1 MSGSITDGTGK
12 GFSAAVDSANRLKV
26 DAITTSFQHLVAHTN
41 SNAYQ
46 AIGNATPI
54 NGTVSILHIENTD
67 SNNLDMM
74 PMRIRMEIL
83 DSSGGS
89 ILPNADNY
97 FSITFGENYV
107 SGGSTGNSVNTT
119 AGSAKLSSTIININ
133 GSTLDGIPKEI
144 ERCHPNSDGQVAV
157 WETEGIL
164 IIPPGHTLNISY
176 TGDKTSGTL
185 YSSVLFV
192 MNKIN

>member
-1 MSGSITDGTGK
+1 IIDGTGK
-12 GFSAAVDSANRLKV
+12 GFRAAVDSANRLKV
-26 DAITTSFQHLVAHTN
+26 DAITTSFQHLVAHTS

-46 AIGNATPI
+46 VIGTATPI
-54 NGTVSILHIENTD
+54 DGNVSIIHIENTD
-67 SNNLDMM
+67 SNDLDMM

-89 ILPNADNY
+89 ILPNSDNY
-97 FSITFGENYV
+97 FSITFGENYI
-107 SGGSTGNSVNTT
+107 SGGSTANSVNTT
-119 AGSAKLSSTIININ
+119 AGSAKLSSTVVNIN

-144 ERCHPNSDGQVAV
+144 ERCYPDSNGRVSV

-176 TGDKTSGTL
+176 TGNQLSGVL
-185 YSSVLFV
+185 YSSVLFI

>member
-1 MSGSITDGTGK
+1 MPQTIIDGTGK
-12 GFSAAVDSANRLKV
+12 GYAAAVDSANRVKV
-26 DAITTSFQHLVAHTN
+26 NAVTTSFQHLAAHTD

-46 AIGNATPI
+46 AIGVGTPI
-54 NGTVSILHIENTD
+54 NGTASIIHIENTD

-89 ILPNADNY
+89 VLPNANNY
-97 FSITFGENYV
+97 FSITFGESYV
-107 SGGSTGNSVNTT
+107 SGGSTGSSVNTT
-119 AGSAKLSSTIININ
+119 AGSVKSSSTTININ
-133 GSTLDGIPKEI
+133 GATLSGIPKEI
-144 ERCHPNSDGQVAV
+144 ERCHPNSDGKIAV

-176 TGDKTSGTL
+176 TGDQTSGTL
-185 YSSVLFV
+185 YTSVLFI
-192 MNKIN
+192 MNTIN